1 MPPVPPPAAKKPSHR
16 KAWFTH
22 GAAAVIA
29 LGVGAAIGGG
39 DGGGG
44 GGGGNSGGTAAAPA
58 PTVTVTAA
66 AKAAA
71 KPAPAP
77 TVTVTAKAP
86 KPPAKPAAPK
96 KAAAPTF
103 SGDGEYLV
111 GQDIK
116 AGTYKTQGPGDSPL
130 CYWERDKDAKHELN
144 SIIANNALTGS
155 GRVTVQKGE
164 IFKTQGCEA
173 WTKVG

>member
-1 MPPVPPPAAKKPSHR
+1 LYR
-16 KAWFTH
+16 KSWFTH
-22 GAAAVIA
+22 GAVAFVA
-29 LGVGAAIGGG
+29 LGMGGAIGGG
-39 DGGGG
+39 ED
-44 GGGGNSGGTAAAPA
+44 SDATAAAPA

-66 AKAAA
+66 AKPAPAPTVTVTVTA
-71 KPAPAP
+71 KPAPGP

-86 KPPAKPAAPK
+86 KPKAKPAAPK

-116 AGTYKTQGPGDSPL
+116 AGTYKTPGPGDSSM
-130 CYWERDKDAKHELN
+130 CYWERDKDATGEFE
-144 SIIANNALTGS
+144 SIIANNNLTGS
-155 GRVTVQKGE
+155 GRVTVKKGE
-164 IFKTQGCEA
+164 IFKTQGCQD